1 MKSRLWN
8 LDKDYNYLVKWW
20 EQYDFGTVPKQCLPP
35 EGIIVEDN
43 NTPICAGGLYRC
55 VNSNFGVMEWIVADK
70 FAPLKITHKAL
81 NLCIQ
86 ELLLLAKQY
95 KIELVYSMTANK
107 SLHKRYT
114 KYHNMKLVEEHVKTF
129 LSDLSGKYDN
139 LEWITSEEILNGNR

>member
-1 MKSRLWN
+1 M
-8 LDKDYNYLVKWW
+8 
-20 EQYDFGTVPKQCLPP
+20 FP
-35 EGIIVEDN
+35 EGIIVEND

-55 VNSNFGVMEWIVADK
+55 INSNFGVMEWIVADK
-70 FAPLKITHKAL
+70 FAPLKVTHKAL

-139 LEWITSEEILNGNR
+139 FE

>member
-20 EQYDFGTVPKQCLPP
+20 AQYDFGTVPKQCLPP
-35 EGIIVEDN
+35 EGIIVENN

-86 ELLLLAKQY
+86 ELLLLAKTFYFLKNYLDRDQFV
-95 KIELVYSMTANK
+95 IFFK
-107 SLHKRYT
+107 SKR
-114 KYHNMKLVEEHVKTF
+114 KFFSRE
-129 LSDLSGKYDN
+129 
-139 LEWITSEEILNGNR
+139 

>member
-35 EGIIVEDN
+35 EGIIIEDN
-43 NTPICAGGLYRC
+43 NTPICAGGLYSC
-55 VNSNFGVMEWIVADK
+55 TGTKFGFLEWIVADK
-70 FAPLKITHKAL
+70 FAPLKVTHKAL

-86 ELLLLAKQY
+86 ELLSLAKKN
-95 KIELVYSMTANK
+95 KIELVYSTTANK

-129 LSDLSGKYDN
+129 VSDLSGKYDN

>member
-20 EQYDFGTVPKQCLPP
+20 GQYDFGTVPKQCLPP

-43 NTPICAGGLYRC
+43 NIPICAGGLYSC
-55 VNSNFGVMEWIVADK
+55 TGTTFGFLEWIVADK
-70 FAPLKITHKAL
+70 FAPLKVTHKAL

-86 ELLLLAKQY
+86 ELLSLAKKN

-107 SLHKRYT
+107 SLHKRYV
-114 KYHNMKLVEEHVKTF
+114 KYHNMKLVEENVKTF
-129 LSDLSGKYDN
+129 VSDLNNKYDN